1 MFEIHQET
9 LFFEIFEKCF
19 DRNVTVLWF
28 HSQNVDFLTL
38 SRYVSVPNIA
48 VSKYHSFWIIELGRS

>member
-1 MFEIHQET
+1 MFEIHHET

-19 DRNVTVLWF
+19 DRKVTFLWF

-38 SRYVSVPNIA
+38 SRYVSVPKT
-48 VSKYHSFWIIELGRS
+48 VSSFWIIELGRS